1 MEEDHELKLTE
12 MRRASEVQLKDLRN
26 QQSKQV
32 SALEASEK
40 EIKSLKDEV
49 KVLKVMCNF

>member
-49 KVLKVMCNF
+49 KVLKVICNF